1 MSSPS
6 KTLCRHVR
14 PIFLICVLGGLLHSV
29 SVSAQTA
36 PASARQSQ
44 DDAWWT
50 GPMLANSAGT
60 LPPGH
65 FLVEPYLY
73 DISSKH
79 SDSYGSRTYV
89 LYGLA
94 NRLTVGVIPVLGYNA
109 FDTGSHGSRV
119 GLGDWTVLAQYQLTQ
134 FHEGSWLPT
143 ISVEV
148 QQAFPTG
155 KYDRLGNR
163 LADGLGSGAHTT
175 TLQLNAQTYA
185 WLPNGRI
192 LRMRL
197 NLSKSFSNRATVED
211 ASVYGTDDG
220 FRGWAKPGDNVYAG
234 LSWEYSLTRSW
245 VLALDLTYSHNDS
258 SRISGYAPVPVR
270 LDSGSS
276 TAFGLAPALEYS
288 WNPNMGVLLG
298 VRMIR
303 GGHNSTASTTPVV
316 ALNMVF

>member
-1 MSSPS
+1 MLPSS
-6 KTLCRHVR
+6 KTLLRHAR
-14 PIFLICVLGGLLHSV
+14 LSFLTCLSGCFLHCAPV
-29 SVSAQTA
+29 WAQTA
-36 PASARQSQ
+36 ASSRQTQ

-73 DISSKH
+73 DISSRH

-94 NRLTVGVIPVLGYNA
+94 NRLTVGVIPVLGYNTVS
-109 FDTGSHGSRV
+109 TGPGSSHV

-143 ISVEV
+143 ISAEV
-148 QQAFPTG
+148 QETLPTG
-155 KYDRLGNR
+155 KYDRLGDR
-163 LADGLGSGAHTT
+163 PADGLGSGAHTT
-175 TLQLNAQTYA
+175 ILQLNAQTYA

-197 NLSKSFSNRATVED
+197 NLSQSFSSHATLED
-211 ASVYGTDDG
+211 VSVYGTESG
-220 FRGWAKPGDNVYAG
+220 FRGKAKPGSILYAG

-245 VLALDLTYSHNDS
+245 VLALDLTYSHNS
-258 SRISGYAPVPVR
+258 NTRVTGYAPDAVR

-276 TAFGLAPALEYS
+276 TAFALAPAIEYS

-298 VRMIR
+298 VRLIR
-303 GGHNSTASTTPVV
+303 GGHNSTASTAPVV